1 MQGYLRMLPIFLLN
15 RNFFKSSEG
24 LGSNNIVLAGQSKQ
38 RKETQQS
45 KPYVLESRVVF
56 LSWAGVD
63 RSVLFVIGWH
73 ELGRWATSPG
83 DLSH

>member
-24 LGSNNIVLAGQSKQ
+24 LGSHNIVLAGQSKQ

-45 KPYVLESRVVF
+45 KPYVLESR
-56 LSWAGVD
+56 
-63 RSVLFVIGWH
+63 SVMFVIGWY
-73 ELGRWATSPG
+73 ELERWVTSPG